1 VIFPHEDS
9 EFGELL
15 QIVAGERGVSEAL
28 VEKDYWVTHTLW
40 ALSKSTLDVWFKGG
54 TSLSKGFGLIRRFS
68 EDLDVKIDR
77 GQVEA
82 LPAVPFWSSK
92 NKGPTEARRS
102 FYEQLGSTLTVP
114 GARVELVKETLSKDA
129 RTAEYRVLY
138 PGLFVGRI
146 VAPMRPFVL
155 LEVGDARVVPFV
167 ERSVA
172 SWVHDALRAKASS
185 LVS

>member
-1 VIFPHEDS
+1 
-9 EFGELL
+9 
-15 QIVAGERGVSEAL
+15 
-28 VEKDYWVTHTLW
+28 
-40 ALSKSTLDVWFKGG
+40 
-54 TSLSKGFGLIRRFS
+54 
-68 EDLDVKIDR
+68 
-77 GQVEA
+77 
-82 LPAVPFWSSK
+82 
-92 NKGPTEARRS
+92 
-102 FYEQLGSTLTVP
+102 
-114 GARVELVKETLSKDA
+114 VELVKETLSKDA